1 MPKEITSLE
10 EFKEIMQKT
19 DGVIVVD
26 SMALWCGPCSMIA
39 PKIEKLAHDNPDV
52 HFYKFDVD
60 NVPKLSEYLNVTAM
74 PTFFFCRAL
83 SVGPS
88 VRSGVPNQFRFQ
100 SITLSVEAGSM
111 LFPLTF
117 TTAVESEMVTSTES
131 ID

>member
-39 PKIEKLAHDNPDV
+39 PKIEKLAHDTPDV

-74 PTFFFCRAL
+74 PTFFFFKNGETVGKVVGASL
-83 SVGPS
+83 S
-88 VRSGVPNQFRFQ
+88 
-100 SITLSVEAGSM
+100 SIKKKLSE
-111 LFPLTF
+111 LN
-117 TTAVESEMVTSTES
+117 
-131 ID
+131 